1 MHILLKFKLG
11 WIWFVSSLLGI
22 YVNLSS
28 QFKLPLEIILVYSC
42 LTAVSFELF
51 VLFCFFQ

>member
-22 YVNLSS
+22 YVNLPS
-28 QFKLPLEIILVYSC
+28 QFKLPLEIILVYRC